1 MIGLLLANALFFA
14 IGAGLLPL
22 LRIAPDRASLVE
34 IPAQRIV
41 FATDYPQEI
50 RDTAKVRDF
59 VDGIRALGGAGQEIL
74 SGNVGLLLPR
84 LARAA

>member
-1 MIGLLLANALFFA
+1 MVFDVAGFCGE
-14 IGAGLLPL
+14 IGA
-22 LRIAPDRASLVE
+22 IRASLVE

-59 VDGIRALGGAGQEIL
+59 VDGIRTLGGAGQEIL